1 MEKTQIGKFDDH
13 FNVDAEYEYD
23 SESKTGIV
31 EYTINNL
38 DMNSEQWS
46 KLIQSLVKD
55 DKLFLTNNIFLET
68 NYKAPVTIS
77 AVVRG
82 KDPESFKEKLE
93 YIIDYDP
100 EKNTLVI
107 NGVKEIRLY
116 SDFGEKIISFD
127 NNVKEYEKSDDNGSK
142 CNCIEYINTIN
153 VDGKIYK
160 KQVDINI
167 DGIKNPEYSEKHK
180 VMEYY
185 REDKTLR
192 ERDTLTIK
200 KDITKKGMTEEK
212 IQRQELF
219 ASDGK
224 LEYSIQVVKQDRGY
238 MIEKIIQTQTQSLGI
253 RKTQDAEKNIYVIF
267 EDKITGENI
276 EGSVN
281 ITARDQK
288 KAEEIKQCLENH
300 GIVIN
305 YYDTLNELENID
317 VPILLIGCKDFGR
330 FS

>member
-1 MEKTQIGKFDDH
+1 MEKTQIGKFKDH

-46 KLIQSLVKD
+46 ELIQSLVKD
-55 DKLFLTNNIFLET
+55 DKLFSPNNNFLEI
-68 NYKAPVTIS
+68 NYEAPVTIS
-77 AVVRG
+77 AVVSG

-93 YIIDYDP
+93 YIIDHDP

-107 NGVKEIRLY
+107 SGMKEIRLY
-116 SDFGEKIISFD
+116 CDFGEKIISFD
-127 NNVKEYEKSDDNGSK
+127 NNVKEYEKTDDNGSK

-153 VDGKIYK
+153 VNGKTFK

-167 DGIKNPEYSEKHK
+167 DGIINPEYSEKHK
-180 VMEYY
+180 VKEYY

-200 KDITKKGMTEEK
+200 KDITKKGMSEEK

-219 ASDGK
+219 APDGK
-224 LEYSIQVVKQDRGY
+224 LEYSIQVVNQSRGY

-253 RKTQDAEKNIYVIF
+253 RMTKDAEKSIYVIF

-276 EGSVN
+276 EGFVQ
-281 ITARDQK
+281 ITASDQE
-288 KAEEIKQCLENH
+288 KAKEIMQCLENH

-305 YYDTLNELENID
+305 YYDTLRELGNID
-317 VPILLIGCKDFGR
+317 VPIEYIR
-330 FS
+330 